1 MTRGTLIERAM
12 TRAALAPLMPPIPT
26 GLPCRT
32 EAERYWAHRPCFICE
47 HYGWCSHREPGIA
60 AAEAGSIRKP
70 MGRAGLNGELYT

>member
-12 TRAALAPLMPPIPT
+12 TRAALTPPVRSIPAD
-26 GLPCRT
+26 LPCTT

-47 HYGWCSHREPGIA
+47 RVGWCRHREPGIA

-70 MGRAGLNGELYT
+70 MGRAT